1 MVHILKTPD
10 GRKVV
15 VNRQTDECLFKA
27 ARNPPN
33 TGTAYTSGVDLYR
46 HVSRKGNVYY
56 YTYHWSMWQGSVDT
70 YELITEEEAK
80 QFLLKHMMMTGYDK
94 LDEDEQKR
102 AEELFPNI
110 FEEDA

>member
-1 MVHILKTPD
+1 MHVLKTPD
-10 GRKVV
+10 GKKVV

-33 TGTAYTSGVDLYR
+33 TGTAYTTGEDLYR

-56 YTYHWSMWQGSVDT
+56 YTFSWSMWAGSTDS
-70 YELITEEEAK
+70 YELITEEQAK
-80 QFLLKHMMMTGYDK
+80 LFLLNHMIRGGRNI

-102 AEELFPNI
+102 AEELFPGI
-110 FEEDA
+110 FDEDA